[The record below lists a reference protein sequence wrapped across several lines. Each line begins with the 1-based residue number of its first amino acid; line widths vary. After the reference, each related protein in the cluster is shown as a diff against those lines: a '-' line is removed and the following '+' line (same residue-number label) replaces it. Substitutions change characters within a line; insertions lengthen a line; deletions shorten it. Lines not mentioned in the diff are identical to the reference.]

1 MAITTSQYII
11 NAGWARTDVI
21 DQVEKAWN
29 ALSWNGAANSGIVT
43 YISGSNVGGGGT
55 VGSGTTIHWDV
66 RANITSGVGTGA
78 SFDFHRSSGVIYLRQ
93 VNRLGT
99 GYTTGEQVTIKADQI
114 GGASNGA
121 TDIIL
126 TLKTDTGIGTYG
138 GTNKFLLKDN
148 PVGATKPF
156 GVAKHVIDEAK
167 EYGVTYRSFQM
178 YDNTTMTLGTGSAY
192 NPYQPGGSGTQMNS
206 NRNNETTASPT
217 FKGNYLMDLPFQ
229 PNNNSVWMSTTYDGL
244 ASSRY
249 GTWGEEGYGRET
261 IASSQSYQLD
271 LNVFRSGLDQK
282 FAVFS
287 YRQPTLSST
296 KLRDNTF
303 LTYIIHNYTGD
314 LWDLDDQFL
323 GGVTTILPSGNDLDA
338 RITFN
343 TYPLGM
349 TYKFNSTYQSRRSAE
364 AGYMSW
370 TTSTSPGHAS
380 WGRSYASY
388 KSTNNPYQYTGYE
401 RGLYV
406 RNNAANNLN
415 VARSEGGYDN
425 GYRMPDST
433 NYNAVVKGIPLGAN
447 FIPVPYYI
455 PDDFVL
461 IDFHH
466 DAPAANIQQYDT
478 VTISGSEV
486 YTVIQGSYD
495 QTSSTDGILFCART
509 T

>member
-21 DQVEKAWN
+21 DQVEKAWT
-29 ALSWNGAANSGIVT
+29 ALSLNGAANSGIVT

-55 VGSGTTIHWDV
+55 VGTAATHYYDV

-78 SFDFHRSSGVIYLRQ
+78 SFDILRSSGSIYAKY
-93 VNRLGT
+93 VNRPGT

-114 GGASNGA
+114 GGTANGA
-121 TDIIL
+121 TDLIM
-126 TLKTDTGIGTYG
+126 TLKIDSGIGTYG
-138 GTNKFLLKDN
+138 GTNKFLTKSN

-156 GVAKHVIDEAK
+156 GVGKMVIDEAK

-178 YDNTTMTLGTGSAY
+178 YDDTSMTLGTGSAY
-192 NPYQPGGSGTQMNS
+192 QPYDNPNAHSGGTYY
-206 NRNNETTASPT
+206 APT
-217 FKGNYLMDLPFQ
+217 FKGNNLLDIPWV
-229 PNNNSVWMSTTYDGL
+229 PNSSFRQTSTADPIATN
-244 ASSRY
+244 RY
-249 GTWGEEGYGRET
+249 GTWGEDTYGREY

-271 LNVFRSGLDQK
+271 LNVFRSGLDPK
-282 FAVFS
+282 FIVFS

-303 LTYIIHNYTGD
+303 LTYILHNYTGD

-323 GGVTTILPSGNDLDA
+323 GGVTTIKPSTNDTVAYLE
-338 RITFN
+338 FG

-349 TYKFNSTYQSRRSAE
+349 SYKYNSTLQSRRSAE

-370 TTSTSPGHAS
+370 SNGGGVNPTYGKAYT
-380 WGRSYASY
+380 RY
-388 KSTNNPYQYTGYE
+388 KSTNNHNSYSGSDTGI
-401 RGLYV
+401 YV
-406 RNNAANNLN
+406 RNNTKFDSTIN
-415 VARSEGGYDN
+415 RSIGGWN
-425 GYRMPDST
+425 GVSDVLPDSS
-433 NYNAVVKGIPLGAN
+433 NYNAVVKGIPLQST
-447 FIPVPYYI
+447 FIPTPYYM

-466 DAPAANIQQYDT
+466 DAPSANIQQYDT
-478 VTISGSEV
+478 VTISGSEI

-495 QTSSTDGILFCART
+495 QTSATDGILFCART